1 MTDTLREAEAAL
13 RSFALGLPEAR
24 EEFPW
29 GERVVKVNKKVFVF
43 MGLPDE
49 LDSHLL
55 LNVKLPQSG
64 GAVLTLPFARPSG
77 YGLGASGWVRLE
89 FAPDDEP
96 PVDLLID
103 WIEESYRA
111 IAPKRLIAQIEG
123 KRS

>member
-1 MTDTLREAEAAL
+1 MTDAANLRLAEATLRA
-13 RSFALGLPEAR
+13 FALSLPDAY

-49 LDSHLL
+49 IDRRLL
-55 LNVKLPQSG
+55 LNVKLPKSG
-64 GAVLTLPFARPSG
+64 GAVLTLPFAQPSG
-77 YGLGASGWVRLE
+77 YGLGASGWVRLQ

-96 PVDLLID
+96 PVILLTD

-111 IAPKRLIAQIEG
+111 VAPKKLLVQLDGR
-123 KRS
+123 